1 MAAMRTSAVVLVGGL
16 ALVGCA
22 KAGGSGAAGAPT
34 PGAPTPPPAAAPVAA
49 GNAEFDQ
56 KWAALA
62 SKDVD
67 AFYVEDDRGEGLMG
81 NVRRARHEQP
91 PPADKGQ
98 PMVTANLS
106 QDQIQQVI
114 RQNLP
119 GVKACYLRISRDGEQ
134 RSGKAIVSFD
144 VGPAGDVHDTKVD
157 APSFQGT
164 SLPTCVSGMVSHW
177 AFPKSQSGGLAISY
191 PFVFVGG

>member
-1 MAAMRTSAVVLVGGL
+1 MRTSAVVFVGSL
-16 ALVGCA
+16 ALLGCG
-22 KAGGSGAAGAPT
+22 KTGGTSG
-34 PGAPTPPPAAAPVAA
+34 PGAPPAPAAT
-49 GNAEFDQ
+49 GNAAFDQ

-62 SKDVD
+62 AKDVD

-91 PPADKGQ
+91 AGADK
-98 PMVTANLS
+98 PIAPSANLT
-106 QDQIQQVI
+106 QEQIAQVV

-119 GVKACYLRISRDGEQ
+119 GVKACYLRISHEGEQ

-144 VGPAGDVHDTKVD
+144 VGPSGDVRGTKVD

-164 SLPTCVSGMVSHW
+164 SLPGCVSAMVSHW
-177 AFPKSQSGGLAISY
+177 SFPKSQSGGLAISY

>member
-1 MAAMRTSAVVLVGGL
+1 
-16 ALVGCA
+16 
-22 KAGGSGAAGAPT
+22 
-34 PGAPTPPPAAAPVAA
+34 
-49 GNAEFDQ
+49 
-56 KWAALA
+56 
-62 SKDVD
+62 
-67 AFYVEDDRGEGLMG
+67 MG

-91 PPADKGQ
+91 AADDK
-98 PMVTANLS
+98 PMAATANLS

-144 VGPAGDVHDTKVD
+144 VGPEGDVRDTKVD

>member
-1 MAAMRTSAVVLVGGL
+1 MEVMRTSAVELIVVVVGGL
-16 ALVGCA
+16 SLLACS
-22 KAGGSGAAGAPT
+22 KSGGGAAAPT
-34 PGAPTPPPAAAPVAA
+34 AAPAAAAPSAPP
-49 GNAEFDQ
+49 NAEFDQ

-62 SKDVD
+62 SKEVD
-67 AFYVEDDRGEGLMG
+67 AFYVEDDQGEGLMG

-91 PPADKGQ
+91 
-98 PMVTANLS
+98 TAEKNAPVAPHQNLS
-106 QDQIQQVI
+106 QEEIQQVI

-119 GVKACYLRISRDGEQ
+119 GVKACFLRISREGEQ

-144 VGPAGDVHDTKVD
+144 VGPGGDVRDTKVD

-164 SLPTCVSGMVSHW
+164 SLPTCVSAMVSHW
-177 AFPKSQSGGLAISY
+177 AFPKSQSGGLAVSY

>member
-1 MAAMRTSAVVLVGGL
+1 MSGMGRSAVVLLGGL
-16 ALVGCA
+16 ALLGCA
-22 KAGGSGAAGAPT
+22 KGAGAGGANAATTPTSAP
-34 PGAPTPPPAAAPVAA
+34 AKPVAA

-62 SKDVD
+62 AKDLD

-91 PPADKGQ
+91 AGSDK
-98 PMVTANLS
+98 PMAATANLS
-106 QDQIQQVI
+106 QGQIQQVI

-119 GVKACYLRISRDGEQ
+119 GVKACYLRIARDGEQ

-144 VGPAGDVHDTKVD
+144 VGPAGDVRGTKVD

-177 AFPKSQSGGLAISY
+177 SFPKSQSGGLAISY

>member
-1 MAAMRTSAVVLVGGL
+1 MAAMRRSAVVLVGGL
-16 ALVGCA
+16 ALLGCA
-22 KAGGSGAAGAPT
+22 KASAP
-34 PGAPTPPPAAAPVAA
+34 GRAVAPAPAAPAGT

-62 SKDVD
+62 ARDVD

-91 PPADKGQ
+91 ASDK
-98 PMVTANLS
+98 PIAASANLT
-106 QDQIQQVI
+106 QEQIQQVV

-119 GVKACYLRISRDGEQ
+119 GVKACYLRVSHEGEP

-144 VGPAGDVHDTKVD
+144 VGPAGDVRGTKVD

-164 SLPTCVSGMVSHW
+164 SLPGCVSAMVSHW
-177 AFPKSQSGGLAISY
+177 SFPKSQSGGLAISY

>member
-1 MAAMRTSAVVLVGGL
+1 MRTSAVVLAGGL
-16 ALVGCA
+16 ALLGCA
-22 KAGGSGAAGAPT
+22 KGGGAGAP
-34 PGAPTPPPAAAPVAA
+34 PAPAAPAPAA
-49 GNAEFDQ
+49 TGNAEFDQ

-62 SKDVD
+62 AQDLD

-81 NVRRARHEQP
+81 NVRRARHQQSG
-91 PPADKGQ
+91 ADK
-98 PMVTANLS
+98 PIAASANLT
-106 QDQIQQVI
+106 QAQIQQVV

-119 GVKACYLRISRDGEQ
+119 SVKACYLRISHEGEQ

-144 VGPAGDVHDTKVD
+144 VGPSGDVRGTKVD

-164 SLPTCVSGMVSHW
+164 SLPGCVSGMVSHW

>member
-1 MAAMRTSAVVLVGGL
+1 MRTSAVVLVGGL
-16 ALVGCA
+16 TLLGCA
-22 KAGGSGAAGAPT
+22 KGSGSGA
-34 PGAPTPPPAAAPVAA
+34 PPAPAPAPAPAAPAA
-49 GNAEFDQ
+49 TGNAEFDQ

-81 NVRRARHEQP
+81 NVRRARHEEP
-91 PPADKGQ
+91 AADK
-98 PMVTANLS
+98 PIAASANLT
-106 QDQIQQVI
+106 QQQIQQVV

-119 GVKACYLRISRDGEQ
+119 SVKACYLRISHEGEP

-144 VGPAGDVHDTKVD
+144 VGPGGEVRDTKVD

-164 SLPTCVSGMVSHW
+164 SLPNCVSGMVSHW